1 MKSEHMVD
9 ISVSSVERVQMI
21 YIELVIPQVFSCD
34 ILEYKKTQV
43 IKCVE
48 RDCAFKNKYQM
59 TRHMVQK
66 DLINQ
71 DVFNEILMISCV
83 EWDYAFKTKQHMNWH
98 MKS

>member
-1 MKSEHMVD
+1 MMKNINKTGTSKHCRYRCYTFKTKWQINVRMKSEHMVD

-34 ILEYKKTQV
+34 ILEYKNTQV

-59 TRHMVQK
+59 TRHM
-66 DLINQ
+66 
-71 DVFNEILMISCV
+71 E
-83 EWDYAFKTKQHMNWH
+83 
-98 MKS
+98 